1 MELITALV
9 AGILFGAGLLLSGMA
24 DPSVVQGFL
33 DVAGQWNPALA
44 FTMGGAILVA
54 APAYRYARARG
65 ARIDGGPLDL
75 PTRTELDA
83 DLVVGAAVFGVG
95 WGLCGI
101 CPGPSLLLLTS
112 GQAGAVVFVLAMCAG
127 LWVAARPWFRLSRL
141 SIRVP
146 EGASARDG

>member
-9 AGILFGAGLLLSGMA
+9 AGLLFGAGLLLSGMA
-24 DPSVVQGFL
+24 DPSVVQDFL
-33 DVAGQWNPALA
+33 DVAGEWNPALA

-54 APAYRYARARG
+54 APAYRYARSRD

-75 PTRTELDA
+75 PTRTDIDA
-83 DLVVGAAVFGVG
+83 DLLVGAAVFGVG

-127 LWVAARPWFRLSRL
+127 LWVAGRPWFRLSYL
-141 SIRVP
+141 SIRHSRGV
-146 EGASARDG
+146 SAHDG

>member
-9 AGILFGAGLLLSGMA
+9 AGLLFGAGLLLSGMA

-65 ARIDGGPLDL
+65 A
-75 PTRTELDA
+75 
-83 DLVVGAAVFGVG
+83 
-95 WGLCGI
+95 
-101 CPGPSLLLLTS
+101 
-112 GQAGAVVFVLAMCAG
+112 
-127 LWVAARPWFRLSRL
+127 
-141 SIRVP
+141 
-146 EGASARDG
+146 

>member
-9 AGILFGAGLLLSGMA
+9 AVLLFGAGLLLSGMA

-127 LWVAARPWFRLSRL
+127 LWIASRPWFRLSRL
-141 SIRVP
+141 SVRAP
-146 EGASARDG
+146 EGACARDG

>member
-9 AGILFGAGLLLSGMA
+9 AGLLFGAGLLLSGMA

-127 LWVAARPWFRLSRL
+127 LWIASRPWFRLSRL
-141 SIRVP
+141 SIRAP
-146 EGASARDG
+146 EGACARDG

>member
-9 AGILFGAGLLLSGMA
+9 AGLLFGAGLLLSGMA

-127 LWVAARPWFRLSRL
+127 LWIASRPWFRLSRL
-141 SIRVP
+141 SVRAP
-146 EGASARDG
+146 EGACARDG